1 MNTIGVLKKRKV
13 DLFSANSLYTF
24 AVLKFQD
31 LLQFIPYMFDYYWKS
46 KALEVFIEKK
56 TRRLFKIDQCLKY
69 MEVLIQ
75 IDLFSLPEVQET
87 VKSKKEAFERLNS
100 VHLKGI

>member
-1 MNTIGVLKKRKV
+1 MNHQRERFNGNMNTIGVLKKRKV

-31 LLQFIPYMFDYYWKS
+31 LFIPYMFDYYWKS

-56 TRRLFKIDQCLKY
+56 KTKFVQNWSVFKIYGGSYTNRLIFSTRSTRDG
-69 MEVLIQ
+69 EV
-75 IDLFSLPEVQET
+75 
-87 VKSKKEAFERLNS
+87 
-100 VHLKGI
+100 

>member
-1 MNTIGVLKKRKV
+1 
-13 DLFSANSLYTF
+13 
-24 AVLKFQD
+24 
-31 LLQFIPYMFDYYWKS
+31 
-46 KALEVFIEKK
+46 
-56 TRRLFKIDQCLKY
+56 

-100 VHLKGI
+100 VHLKGIKLTIGHLLNDCVGHCITIYM

>member
-1 MNTIGVLKKRKV
+1 
-13 DLFSANSLYTF
+13 
-24 AVLKFQD
+24 
-31 LLQFIPYMFDYYWKS
+31 
-46 KALEVFIEKK
+46 
-56 TRRLFKIDQCLKY
+56 

-75 IDLFSLPEVQET
+75 IDLFSLPEVQETT

>member
-1 MNTIGVLKKRKV
+1 M
-13 DLFSANSLYTF
+13 
-24 AVLKFQD
+24 
-31 LLQFIPYMFDYYWKS
+31 
-46 KALEVFIEKK
+46 
-56 TRRLFKIDQCLKY
+56 FKIDQCLKY

-75 IDLFSLPEVQET
+75 IDLFSLTEVQET

>member
-31 LLQFIPYMFDYYWKS
+31 LFIPYMFDYYWKS

-56 TRRLFKIDQCLKY
+56 TTKFVQNWSVFKIYGGSYK
-69 MEVLIQ
+69 